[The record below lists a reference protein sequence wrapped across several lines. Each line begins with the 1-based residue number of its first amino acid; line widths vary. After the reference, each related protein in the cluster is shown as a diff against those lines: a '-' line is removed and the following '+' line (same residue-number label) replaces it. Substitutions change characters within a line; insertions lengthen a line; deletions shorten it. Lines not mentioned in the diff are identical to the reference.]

1 MVSRC
6 GQLAAS
12 FHFRQCYARRGRV
25 DAIPSSSRP
34 PARPIPA
41 LSLPCLQLLPRQGE
55 CVINAS
61 SPPPAVELHGI
72 TKRFPGV
79 VANKDIAI
87 TVRKGTVHA
96 LIGENG
102 AGKSTLMKIL
112 YGMQKPDEGTIA
124 IDGEQVSFTSPG
136 DAISRGIGMVHQH
149 FMLADNLTVLE
160 NVVLGGEKL
169 YGIGSKARRKIKEIS
184 DAYGLGVRPD
194 ALVED
199 LGVAD
204 RQRVEILKVLYR
216 GAQILI
222 LDEPTAVL
230 VPQEVDALFDNLREL
245 KAEGLT
251 VIFISHK
258 LGEVLK
264 VADDITVIR
273 RGTTVGTADPRTA
286 TTKQL
291 AELMVGS
298 ELPSPE
304 TRESTVTDIP
314 MLTVSDLTVAADDTV
329 PVEPETM
336 RPTVAADATLEK
348 AEAGRL
354 LLDGIS
360 FTIHKGEILGI
371 AGVEGNGQTELIE
384 ALMGMSSA
392 DAGVIT
398 LDGLDITKSSV
409 RKRREGGIGYIPEDR
424 HRHGLLLESP
434 LWENRILGH
443 VTEAPNSKRGI
454 LDPKAARK
462 DTERIVREYDV
473 RTPGIEVTAASLSGG
488 NQQKLIVGR
497 EMSHNPKFLIA
508 AHPTRG
514 VDVGAQAQIWDA
526 IREARRDG
534 LAVLLI
540 SADLDELIGLSDTLR
555 VIYRGRLV
563 ADADPATVSAEQL
576 GTAMTGAASGHLE
589 ATDNHSAD
597 GTDAGAGSTEDE
609 AR

>member
-1 MVSRC
+1 MR
-6 GQLAAS
+6 
-12 FHFRQCYARRGRV
+12 
-25 DAIPSSSRP
+25 
-34 PARPIPA
+34 
-41 LSLPCLQLLPRQGE
+41 
-55 CVINAS
+55 
-61 SPPPAVELHGI
+61 GI

-79 VANKDIAI
+79 VANHDIDI
-87 TVRKGTVHA
+87 TIRQGTVHA
-96 LIGENG
+96 LVGENG

-112 YGMQKPDEGTIA
+112 YGMQKPDEGTIT
-124 IDGEQVSFTSPG
+124 IDGDQVAFSSPA
-136 DAISRGIGMVHQH
+136 DAIARGIGMVHQH

-169 YGIGSKARRKIKEIS
+169 YGIGAKARKKIQEIS
-184 DAYGLGVRPD
+184 DAYGLNVRPD
-194 ALVED
+194 ALVEQ

-216 GAQILI
+216 GARTLI

-258 LGEVLK
+258 LGEVLS

-273 RGTTVGTADPRTA
+273 RGTTVGTADPRST

-304 TRESTVTDIP
+304 TRESTVTDVP
-314 MLTVSDLTVAADDTV
+314 MLKVDDLTLTV
-329 PVEPETM
+329 TDPDGVVRE
-336 RPTVAADATLEK
+336 VL
-348 AEAGRL
+348 AG
-354 LLDGIS
+354 IN
-360 FTIHKGEILGI
+360 FTIHKGEVVGI

-384 ALMGMSSA
+384 ALIGLRQP
-392 DAGVIT
+392 DGGVIT
-398 LDGLDITKSSV
+398 LDNADISHAST
-409 RKRREGGIGYIPEDR
+409 RKRREGGLGYIPEDR

-443 VTEAPNSKRGI
+443 VTEAPNSRKGL
-454 LDPKAARK
+454 LDLKAARK

-497 EMSHNPKFLIA
+497 EMSHKPKLLIA

-514 VDVGAQAQIWDA
+514 VDVGAQAQIWDQ
-526 IREARRDG
+526 IREARHEG

-555 VIYRGRLV
+555 VMYRGRLV
-563 ADADPATVSAEQL
+563 ADADPATITPEEL
-576 GTAMTGAASGHLE
+576 GSAMTGAASGHLE
-589 ATDNHSAD
+589 HHENGES
-597 GTDAGAGSTEDE
+597 
-609 AR
+609 R

>member
-1 MVSRC
+1 MSPWHDNFAPPC
-6 GQLAAS
+6 
-12 FHFRQCYARRGRV
+12 
-25 DAIPSSSRP
+25 P
-34 PARPIPA
+34 PAPTP
-41 LSLPCLQLLPRQGE
+41 SGQGE

-61 SPPPAVELHGI
+61 SPPAVELHGI

-124 IDGEQVSFTSPG
+124 VDGEQVTFSSPG
-136 DAISRGIGMVHQH
+136 DAIARGIGMVHQH

-169 YGIGSKARRKIKEIS
+169 YGIGAKARKKIKEIS

-216 GAQILI
+216 GAKILI

-245 KAEGLT
+245 KSEGLT

-273 RGTTVGTADPRTA
+273 RGTTVGTADPKTA

-304 TRESTVTDIP
+304 TRESTVTDVP
-314 MLTVSDLTVAADDTV
+314 MLQVQGLTLT
-329 PVEPETM
+329 
-336 RPTVAADATLEK
+336 
-348 AEAGRL
+348 EAGAAAAAPLTTAAPADPSAAVTVHEEPVAGRRL
-354 LLDGIS
+354 LDDIS
-360 FTIHKGEILGI
+360 LTIHKGEILGI

-384 ALMGMSSA
+384 ALMGMNSP
-392 DAGVIT
+392 DAGVVS
-398 LDGLDITKSSV
+398 LDGEDISKVSV

-424 HRHGLLLESP
+424 HRHGLLLEAP

-473 RTPGIEVTAASLSGG
+473 RTPGIDVTAASLSGG

-526 IREARRDG
+526 IRDARRAG

-555 VIYRGRLV
+555 VMYRGKLV
-563 ADADPATVSAEQL
+563 AEADPATITPEQL
-576 GTAMTGAASGHLE
+576 GSAMTGAATGRLE
-589 ATDNHSAD
+589 GTEQSED
-597 GTDAGAGSTEDE
+597 GDA
-609 AR
+609 R